1 MTIKL
6 LDEFNN
12 EIKNKIKEKKDIIYK
27 HKKNRLGKVNMLEI
41 PEVFE
46 AYGFIFGVVYVVNLL
61 EDSQFVKKAR

>member
-1 MTIKL
+1 M

-27 HKKNRLGKVNMLEI
+27 HKKNRLGKINMLEI

-46 AYGFIFGVVYVVNLL
+46 AYGFIFGVAYVVNLL
-61 EDSQFVKKAR
+61 EGSQFVKKAR

>member
-27 HKKNRLGKVNMLEI
+27 HKKNRLGKINMLEI

-46 AYGFIFGVVYVVNLL
+46 AYGFIFGVAYVVNLL
-61 EDSQFVKKAR
+61 EGSQFVKKAR

>member
-1 MTIKL
+1 L

-27 HKKNRLGKVNMLEI
+27 HKKNRLGKINMLEI

-46 AYGFIFGVVYVVNLL
+46 AYGFIFGVTYVVSLL
-61 EDSQFVKKAR
+61 EDSKFVKKV